1 MKRSILLFL
10 LLGLAGCSG
19 NLLSPS
25 GAPPRLYSLSAPAAA
40 AAAAI
45 NASQVNWQLLIA
57 MPDAPLNLNSARI
70 ALTPAPGR
78 MDYYADVSWT
88 DRVPAM
94 LQDLLVESF
103 DRSGKIGAVERQNA
117 GLRADFILASDIQSF
132 QVETGE
138 PQPVAHISL
147 TARLIRSRDRTIVAS
162 RTFDGTALTG
172 SDFSGAISAFDTDL
186 QKMLPDIVDWTLTQ
200 GIKNP

>member
-25 GAPPRLYSLSAPAAA
+25 GAPPRLYSLSAPVTV
-40 AAAAI
+40 AI

-132 QVETGE
+132 QVETDA
-138 PQPVAHISL
+138 PQPVAHVRL

-172 SDFSGAISAFDTDL
+172 SDFSGAVSAFDADL